1 MGWGGSLIHV
11 THRQKE
17 VEEGK
22 EPWRGLVKLWPKKD
36 EKRCGSGRFLGSK
49 TEKRLGRRLDVGV
62 YGECLG
68 DLLNLFRCLGTSGN
82 PICFGSLACTQ
93 TKKRDTSGCRVQ
105 IKDRKERNNE
115 TYVVQEGWSGL
126 GLEMKQHNR
135 AREGGQGPFRA
146 EVPARPKKTCTK
158 CSPGDLAWQ
167 RKREDSDKKC
177 IVGGSGGRGGHLS
190 LVERRK
196 EVFCGRQTRERSA

>member
-36 EKRCGSGRFLGSK
+36 EKRCWFRPIPGEQNAEEVREEPRCRG
-49 TEKRLGRRLDVGV
+49 VG
-62 YGECLG
+62 EWLG
-68 DLLNLFRCLGTSGN
+68 DLLNLFRCLGTSRN

-115 TYVVQEGWSGL
+115 TYVVQEGWGGL
-126 GLEMKQHNR
+126 GQDMKHHNR
-135 AREGGQGPFRA
+135 AGEGG
-146 EVPARPKKTCTK
+146 
-158 CSPGDLAWQ
+158 
-167 RKREDSDKKC
+167 
-177 IVGGSGGRGGHLS
+177 
-190 LVERRK
+190 
-196 EVFCGRQTRERSA
+196 